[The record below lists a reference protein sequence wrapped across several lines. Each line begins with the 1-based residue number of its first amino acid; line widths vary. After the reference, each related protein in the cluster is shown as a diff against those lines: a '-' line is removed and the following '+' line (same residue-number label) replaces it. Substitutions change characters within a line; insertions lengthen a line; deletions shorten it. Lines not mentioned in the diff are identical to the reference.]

1 MTEDE
6 YRAAKQAA
14 LTKWRLRQR
23 EYEKVLAD
31 RVVFRAADGEP
42 ADVRRARAELD
53 CQLQRRRVDEAADA
67 LDAVSL
73 HAEAQAFQVQT
84 LAEAKLQ

>member
-6 YRAAKQAA
+6 YRIQKQAA
-14 LTKWRLRQR
+14 IVKWRQRKR

-31 RVVFRAADGEP
+31 RIVFRAADGEA

-53 CQLQRRRVDEAADA
+53 CVLQRRRVDEAADA

-73 HAEAQAFQVQT
+73 TAEAQAFQVQT
-84 LAEAKLQ
+84 LAEAKLT